1 MGSSIY
7 LLLLEYETMKTYI
20 VKIKHLA
27 TGNVYT
33 VQVLAKS
40 LVDAEYKAGQWPY
53 SNDSFVV
60 EMSA

>member
-1 MGSSIY
+1 
-7 LLLLEYETMKTYI
+7 MKTYI